1 MAMSVVFTWLY
12 NSSGGSLAGVILLH
26 ASAQASYVV
35 LPVLPAATGTTS
47 IHQLSVAG
55 NVLLAVTLIATFG
68 ARDQPV
74 APGPSWRVSA
84 PLCQAEHRHPPLGS
98 VA

>member
-35 LPVLPAATGTTS
+35 LAVLPAATGTTS

-68 ARDQPV
+68 ARDLCLALDRPTDSRP
-74 APGPSWRVSA
+74 PGRSTPGDQR
-84 PLCQAEHRHPPLGS
+84 
-98 VA
+98 